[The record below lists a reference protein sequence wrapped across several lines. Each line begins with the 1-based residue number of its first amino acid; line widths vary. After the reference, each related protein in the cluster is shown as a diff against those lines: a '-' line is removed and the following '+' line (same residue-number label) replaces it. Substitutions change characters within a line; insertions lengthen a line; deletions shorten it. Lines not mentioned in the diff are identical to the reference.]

1 MIELIQITVAIDS
14 EDGANRIAEML
25 VEKRLAASTWV
36 SGPITSRYWWKDK
49 LEKSTEWVCTI
60 KTRGDLFSKVEQAI
74 KEVHTYEV
82 PGILVSPVVA
92 GSQDYLDWIRRETT
106 SDETGDQERMTKEQL
121 LQELINSHERLIAS
135 ATVAHERGVTRDG
148 QKWGPREV
156 VAHIAGWEANAIMRV
171 PNTLVGAPFS
181 KYDQEAFNNVVIT
194 LVGDQSFE
202 KVCDILRQTYQ
213 RDVEM
218 LRKLDDSAFVL
229 GNYAYD
235 RTKAAISHNYE
246 HAQELDKLAREL
258 GINEST
264 VNA

>member
-1 MIELIQITVAIDS
+1 MREFIQVTVAINS
-14 EDGANRIAEML
+14 EAAAHRIAEML

-36 SGPITSRYWWKDK
+36 SGPITSRYRWKNK

-106 SDETGDQERMTKEQL
+106 SDETGDQEKMTKEQL
-121 LQELINSHERLIAS
+121 LQELVNSHERLIAS
-135 ATVAHERGVTRDG
+135 ATAAHERGVTRNG
-148 QKWGPREV
+148 EKWGPREV
-156 VAHIAGWEANAIMRV
+156 VAHIAGWEANAIIRV
-171 PNTLVGAPFS
+171 PNTPAGAPFS

-218 LRKLDDSAFVL
+218 LQKLDESIFVP

-235 RTKAAISHNYE
+235 RTEAAINHNDE
-246 HAQELDKLAREL
+246 HAQELDEL
-258 GINEST
+258 IRKISANE
-264 VNA
+264 AAMKA

>member
-1 MIELIQITVAIDS
+1 MNEFIQVTVATDA
-14 EDGANRIAEML
+14 EEGAHKIAEML

-60 KTRGDLFSKVEQAI
+60 KTRRCLFSKVEQAI
-74 KEVHTYEV
+74 KEMHTYEV
-82 PGILVSPVVA
+82 PGILALPIVA
-92 GSQDYLDWIRRETT
+92 GSDDYLDWIDHETT
-106 SDETGDQERMTKEQL
+106 LTETRDQARMIKEQL
-121 LQELINSHERLIAS
+121 LQELVNSHEKLIAS
-135 ATVAHERGVTRDG
+135 ASAAYERGVTRDG
-148 QKWGPREV
+148 EKWGPREV
-156 VAHIAGWEANAIMRV
+156 VAHIAGWEANAIIRV
-171 PNTLVGAPFS
+171 PNTLAGAPFS
-181 KYDQEAFNNVVIT
+181 KYDQEAFNHVVIT

-218 LRKLDDSAFVL
+218 LRKLDTSAFVL

-246 HAQELDKLAREL
+246 HAQELDELVRE
-258 GINEST
+258 IRTDEST